1 MTLDF
6 TIDNGAFL
14 ELFAVYLAFFAV
26 IFGISRAIGLLRR

>member
-6 TIDNGAFL
+6 TIDSSAFL

-26 IFGISRAIGLLRR
+26 IFGISRAIGLLRS